1 MKKTTHLALQAL
13 LVLLHP
19 VVVYFPTEILDPV
32 WQPMATAL
40 KAAMSTFLAGLQ
52 LALGNAAHNS
62 NPDGTPASASY
73 DKSRASKSV
82 KTTSSK

>member
-1 MKKTTHLALQAL
+1 MMTKTTHLLLQAL

-19 VVVYFPTEILDPV
+19 VVAYFPVEAIDPA

-40 KAAMSTFLAGLQ
+40 KAAVSTSLGGLQ

-62 NPDGTPASASY
+62 NPDGTPAEVSY
-73 DKSRASKSV
+73 AKSK
-82 KTTSSK
+82 

>member
-1 MKKTTHLALQAL
+1 MTKTTHLLLQAL

-19 VVVYFPTEILDPV
+19 VVAYFPVEVIDPA

-40 KAAMSTFLAGLQ
+40 KAAVSTSLGGLQ

-62 NPDGTPASASY
+62 NPDGTPAQVAY
-73 DKSRASKSV
+73 DKTNGK
-82 KTTSSK
+82 